1 MDGSARRDLLLKLA
15 DLIERDAT
23 YLEELESLDNGKPLG
38 RNGQYGT
45 VTDINLAI
53 AQYRYMA
60 GWADKIHGRVIPVD
74 GNNLCFT
81 RREPVGVCGC
91 IIPWK

>member
-1 MDGSARRDLLLKLA
+1 MLKLA
-15 DLIERDAT
+15 DLIERDHE
-23 YLEELESLDNGKPLG
+23 YIEELEAMDNGKPLG

-45 VTDINLAI
+45 KGDVGLCI
-53 AQYRYMA
+53 AHFRYFA
-60 GWADKIHGRVIPVD
+60 GWADKIHGKVIPVD

-81 RREPVGVCGC
+81 RREPIGVAAC